1 MCAAEHA
8 GTLRDIRRLPPDH
21 PQEGPTHTCVTGHKA
36 SGLGGPHGSSH
47 ELRSWQIHKE
57 RGGEQVREVLSAQV
71 CGTSATSLPIS
82 QGKLRGEAASEA
94 AQEVQPGKLRLVRGL
109 PRLVLPTHWMVTTAL
124 RASQAPTVYQG
135 LNWVYLNSFAL
146 MLSILQGAP
155 YHPYFTDEE
164 SSRKLSNWAALKV
177 NSRTSLKPRSF

>member
-47 ELRSWQIHKE
+47 ELQSWQIHKE

-82 QGKLRGEAASEA
+82 QGKLCGEAASEA
-94 AQEVQPGKLRLVRGL
+94 AQEVQLGKLRLVGPATSRAPHSLDGNNCIEGFSSTYRLSGIKLGL
-109 PRLVLPTHWMVTTAL
+109 FKLICSNALDTA
-124 RASQAPTVYQG
+124 G
-135 LNWVYLNSFAL
+135 CAL
-146 MLSILQGAP
+146 SPLF
-155 YHPYFTDEE
+155 H
-164 SSRKLSNWAALKV
+164 R
-177 NSRTSLKPRSF
+177 